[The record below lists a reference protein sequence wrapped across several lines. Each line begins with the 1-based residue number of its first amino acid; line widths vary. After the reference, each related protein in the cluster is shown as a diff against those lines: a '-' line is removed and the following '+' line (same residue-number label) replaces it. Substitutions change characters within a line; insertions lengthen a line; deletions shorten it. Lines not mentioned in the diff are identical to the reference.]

1 MAHIGTPIVGDAVY
15 GAGFRTKA
23 SALPE
28 EQAQLFMSMERHAF
42 QASSLRLKQPI
53 TGKVEMFQS
62 DLPED
67 IAKLCRALECL
78 EAKLSKN

>member
-28 EQAQLFMSMERHAF
+28 EQAQMFMSMERQALHAF
-42 QASSLRLKQPI
+42 SLRLKHPI
-53 TGKVEMFQS
+53 TGKVETFQS
-62 DLPED
+62 ALPDD
-67 IAKLCRALECL
+67 IAKLCRGLESL